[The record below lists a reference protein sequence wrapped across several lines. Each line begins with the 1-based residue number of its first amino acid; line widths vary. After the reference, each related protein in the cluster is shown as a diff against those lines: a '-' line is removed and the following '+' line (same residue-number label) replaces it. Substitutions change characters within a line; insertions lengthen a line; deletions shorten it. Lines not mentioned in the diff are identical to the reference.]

1 MTENG
6 RPPYP
11 HLYQINV
18 SDGGV
23 PKRPVLRLS
32 SPRPESRVT
41 GSRISKY
48 MADPIV
54 LSVSIRK
61 N

>member
-6 RPPYP
+6 RPPYS

-23 PKRPVLRLS
+23 PKLPVL
-32 SPRPESRVT
+32 EAVITKT
-41 GSRISKY
+41 GSRG
-48 MADPIV
+48 
-54 LSVSIRK
+54 
-61 N
+61 

>member
-11 HLYQINV
+11 HVYQINV

-23 PKRPVLRLS
+23 PKRPVLEAFITKAGVER
-32 SPRPESRVT
+32 RPATESESAWR
-41 GSRISKY
+41 
-48 MADPIV
+48 P
-54 LSVSIRK
+54 
-61 N
+61 